1 MKIKQAAINE
11 LCEKIIVDTELSQV
25 LAEDIEYIAL
35 SVKERIAL
43 LSKLAEINQ
52 HNIYEIRG
60 SDE

>member
-35 SVKERIAL
+35 NVKERIAL
-43 LSKLAEINQ
+43 LSRLAEINQ
-52 HNIYEIRG
+52 HNIYQI
-60 SDE
+60 D